1 MDAHPGLGAMVTELS
16 TLIMARAIRIPGMVL
31 IAEVI
36 ASLSFVYQSPTLDRI
51 LCLVLEV
58 KS

>member
-1 MDAHPGLGAMVTELS
+1 MAELS
-16 TLIMARAIRIPGMVL
+16 TPIMARTIRIPGMVL

-36 ASLSFVYQSPTLDRI
+36 ASLSFIYQSPTLDRI